1 MVQVKRGGRD
11 NMGVAIALRR
21 DEKLSF
27 FKETLLELLK
37 NTDAD
42 ELILSSGY
50 MQFIQNDPKIGT
62 YKFLND
68 QNKDGDTLID
78 LICDKCKEV
87 TFIGVMGWHNKNKM
101 RSTNS
106 TTVEWYDQYRATY
119 DYLKSEV
126 IKRQA
131 NVKLNFYY
139 RKYNEWHAK
148 IALFMKKDSPNNP
161 IPIAAIVGSS
171 NLTRSAMGDDSTPQ
185 SMMVLPS
192 RSKKAGYNMEADTLI
207 YTNNVQTVVNQC
219 LVQFDDMEQGE
230 ILSFTTMPTC
240 YGQNNISSEADV
252 ILAEYKEIM
261 QELKIGHPKHYEIFK

>member
-1 MVQVKRGGRD
+1 
-11 NMGVAIALRR
+11 MGVAIALRR

-42 ELILSSGY
+42 EIILSSGF
-50 MQFIQNDPKIGT
+50 MQFTKDDPKAGT
-62 YKFLND
+62 YNFLTD
-68 QNKDGDTLID
+68 QDKDGDTLLD
-78 LICDKCKEV
+78 LICNKCKEV
-87 TFIGVMGWHNKNKM
+87 TFVGVMGVHYKNT
-101 RSTNS
+101 RINTNS
-106 TTVEWYDQYRATY
+106 TTVDWYDQYRAAF

-126 IKRQA
+126 KHRQA

-139 RKYNEWHAK
+139 RQYNQWHAK

-171 NLTRSAMGDDSTPQ
+171 NLTRSAMGDDNTPQ
-185 SMMVLPS
+185 AMMMLPPNKNNQV
-192 RSKKAGYNMEADTLI
+192 KKAGYNMEADTLI
-207 YTNNVQTVVNQC
+207 YTSDVQTAVNQC

-230 ILSFTTMPTC
+230 ILSFTTMPTF
-240 YGQNNISSEADV
+240 YGKNNISSEADV

-261 QELKIGHPKHYEIFK
+261 QEIKMVNAKRYEIFQ